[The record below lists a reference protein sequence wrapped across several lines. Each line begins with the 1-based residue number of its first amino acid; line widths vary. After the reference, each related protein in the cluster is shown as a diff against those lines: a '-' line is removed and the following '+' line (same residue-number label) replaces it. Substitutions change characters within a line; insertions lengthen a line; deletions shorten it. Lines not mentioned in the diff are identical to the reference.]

1 MNLHKILSFLPFL
14 LLSATIY
21 AQEGAKRVSSSEWNT
36 LAKVSYKTASDQY
49 GEVSVPVFGP
59 EVKALEGKQITL
71 QGYMIPLEGIEGMF
85 KPTHFILSS
94 LPVEACFFCGTG
106 GPETVVEVHMK
117 KPVEYTKE
125 VIKLKGKL
133 TLNGLD
139 PYQMMYILEE
149 AEPAASN

>member
-1 MNLHKILSFLPFL
+1 MKPQKIIISL
-14 LLSATIY
+14 LLLMLTAELY
-21 AQEGAKRVSSSEWNT
+21 AQGAKRVSSSEWNT
-36 LAKVSYKTASDQY
+36 LAKVSYKTATDQY
-49 GEVSVPVFGP
+49 GEVSVPIFGA
-59 EVKALEGKQITL
+59 EVKALEGKQISL
-71 QGYMIPLEGIEGMF
+71 QGYMIPLDGLEGMF
-85 KPTHFILSS
+85 KPNHFILSS

-117 KPVEYTKE
+117 KPLEYTKE

-149 AEPAASN
+149 TEQVASN

>member
-1 MNLHKILSFLPFL
+1 MKPQKIIISL
-14 LLSATIY
+14 LLLMLSAELC
-21 AQEGAKRVSSSEWNT
+21 AQGAKRISSSEWNT
-36 LAKVSYKTASDQY
+36 LAKVSYKTATDQY
-49 GEVSVPVFGP
+49 GEVNVPIFGA
-59 EVKALEGKQITL
+59 EVKALEGKQISL
-71 QGYMIPLEGIEGMF
+71 QGYMIPLDGLEGMF
-85 KPTHFILSS
+85 KPNHFILSS

-117 KPVEYTKE
+117 KPLEYTKE

-149 AEPAASN
+149 TEQVASN

>member
-1 MNLHKILSFLPFL
+1 
-14 LLSATIY
+14 
-21 AQEGAKRVSSSEWNT
+21 
-36 LAKVSYKTASDQY
+36 
-49 GEVSVPVFGP
+49 
-59 EVKALEGKQITL
+59 
-71 QGYMIPLEGIEGMF
+71 MIPLDGLEGMF
-85 KPTHFILSS
+85 KPNHFILSS

-117 KPVEYTKE
+117 KPLEYTKE

-149 AEPAASN
+149 TEQVASN